1 MEKVYYFPK
10 KKIKE
15 NVMKI
20 GKYSLYSIESGS
32 FALDGGAI
40 FGVVP
45 KTIWAKHYIADDLNR
60 IKFVTRNLLLVS
72 DSKKILIDTGN
83 GTNWSPKY
91 SDIYGIDYSEHS
103 IERSLKEVG
112 FRSEDITDVWLTHLH
127 FDHTGGS
134 TKYDGDKL
142 VPTFANA
149 SYYIQEDNLR
159 WAREHSAKDKASYL
173 PDNYEPLYSAGVLKQ
188 NLSEDRFWDD
198 EIEIIR
204 VNGHTYGQQLYKI
217 SDTQN
222 TILFGADLFPTT
234 SHLPLPYIMAYDLQ
248 PLITLQEKRT
258 LLKIAANENWKIFF
272 EHDPNCVL
280 ATVKETEKG
289 FQVDEKFN
297 AL

>member
-1 MEKVYYFPK
+1 
-10 KKIKE
+10 
-15 NVMKI
+15 MKI

-45 KTIWAKHYIADDLNR
+45 KTLWAKFYPADGLNR
-60 IKFVTRNLLLVS
+60 IKIITRNLLLVS

-83 GTNWSPKY
+83 GNKWSPKY
-91 SDIYGIDYSEHS
+91 QEIYGIDYTEHS
-103 IERSLKEVG
+103 IESSLKEIG
-112 FRSEDITDVWLTHLH
+112 LCPDDITDVWLTHLH

-134 TKYDGDKL
+134 TKYEGDKL
-142 VPTFANA
+142 VPAFTNAN
-149 SYYIQEDNLR
+149 YYIQEDNLR
-159 WAREHSAKDKASYL
+159 WAREQSVKDKASYL
-173 PDNYEPLYSAGVLKQ
+173 PENYEPLYSAGVLKQ

-204 VNGHTYGQQLYKI
+204 VNGHTYGQQLFKI
-217 SDTQN
+217 SDSQD

-234 SHLPLPYIMAYDLQ
+234 SHIPLPYIMAYDLQ
-248 PLITLQEKRT
+248 PLITLEEKRA
-258 LLKIAANENWKIFF
+258 LLKMVADENWKIFF

-289 FQVDEKFN
+289 FQINEKYN